1 MSMSTPPPNV
11 PSSPYGTAPGHQS
24 SHQTGQQIGQQIGSQ
39 GGQPGGRPA
48 SPGYGPTQAGA
59 GTPGTVGGGKR
70 GLLWGVGGAVLAS
83 VVWTAA
89 LLTVPDL
96 VSPGTGRPASV
107 GSYRVVD
114 NLCETVKPAKF
125 SQLYP
130 AQSGTP
136 YHYTTRH
143 AALDDMYCSQY
154 RKKLSNDSDYVS
166 LYLDV
171 QLHRKIDPKTEF
183 EAQRSGLQ
191 QRKYEISE
199 VPNLGE
205 DAYVGYL
212 DDTSGSDKTWHYL
225 TQVLYVRQGGMTY
238 YASWSGSYQEG
249 KTATVPDRDEI
260 RQALLIDSRDALKVL
275 GGRI

>member
-1 MSMSTPPPNV
+1 MSTPPPNV
-11 PSSPYGTAPGHQS
+11 PSSPYGTAPGQ
-24 SHQTGQQIGQQIGSQ
+24 QPGQQIGRQGGPLP
-39 GGQPGGRPA
+39 GGQPTA
-48 SPGYGPTQAGA
+48 SGYGPGQAGPA
-59 GTPGTVGGGKR
+59 ARSSAGGGR

-89 LLTVPDL
+89 VLAVPDL
-96 VSPGTGRPASV
+96 VAPGNGRPASV

-125 SQLYP
+125 GQLYP

-154 RKKLSNDSDYVS
+154 RKKLSNDTDYVS

-171 QLHRKIDPKTEF
+171 QLHRKIDPQTEF

-191 QRKYEISE
+191 QRKYEISS
-199 VPNLGE
+199 VPSLGD

-212 DDTSGSDKTWHYL
+212 DDTSGADKTWHYL

-249 KTATVPDRDEI
+249 KSATVPNRDEI
-260 RQALLIDSRDALKVL
+260 RQALLIDSRDALKAL

>member
-1 MSMSTPPPNV
+1 MGRQGGPPP
-11 PSSPYGTAPGHQS
+11 T
-24 SHQTGQQIGQQIGSQ
+24 
-39 GGQPGGRPA
+39 
-48 SPGYGPTQAGA
+48 GYGPT
-59 GTPGTVGGGKR
+59 PGGSAVRPPKGGGR

-83 VVWTAA
+83 AVWVAA
-89 LLTVPDL
+89 VLTVPGIVTRGEAKAPDL
-96 VSPGTGRPASV
+96 AAYEVV
-107 GSYRVVD
+107 G
-114 NLCETVKPAKF
+114 NLCETVKLAKF
-125 SQLYP
+125 SQLYS

-154 RKKLSNDSDYVS
+154 RKKLSSDSDYVS

-171 QLHRKIDPKTEF
+171 QLHRKVDPRAEF

-191 QRKYEISE
+191 QRKYEISA
-199 VPNLGE
+199 VPSLGD
-205 DAYVGYL
+205 DAYLGYL

-249 KTATVPDRDEI
+249 KSAVVPSREEI
-260 RQALLIDSRDALKVL
+260 RQALLIDSRDALKAL
-275 GGRI
+275 GGRV